1 MDNTIRIMPVK
12 REAVKLPMCGKDS
25 RGNLYEVDNLS
36 LMKNGRRFLPVMGE
50 FHFSRYEP
58 EDWEEE
64 LLKMKAGGITVAAT
78 YVFWIH
84 HEERRGEWDFSGC
97 RNLRGFLEAC
107 RRADMQVWLRIGPW
121 AHGECRNG
129 GFPDWLTE
137 EFGERLRSNDPG
149 YLKEVRRLY
158 EKIGEQA
165 AGEMAKDGGP
175 VIGIQL
181 ENEYGHCGGGP
192 SSLEE
197 CMEHMRTLKKMALE
211 AGLEVPYY
219 TSTGWGGG
227 IVVDGETLPVLG
239 GYVDAP
245 WAEHVQEM
253 PASANFLFSAYK
265 QDENIGSDLKREE
278 SRQFTFDIERNPYLT
293 AELGGGLQPT
303 SHRRTYPW
311 PEDIE
316 AQTLC
321 MLGGGANLLG
331 YYMYHGGINP
341 DGKETTLQESR
352 ATGYNNDLPV
362 KSYDFQTCIR
372 ESGKLNESYGR
383 LRRLHLLLQDFGE
396 ELAGSQTF
404 FPEKLPESP
413 EDLHTLRVTA
423 RVNPE
428 SGTGFLFLNNHQR
441 KRRMEERKDAA
452 VRLLFPE
459 KELVADHL
467 FLKPGSCAVIPFSFP
482 AGDAFLEK
490 TNASLLCRLG
500 SRYFFYGSEEV
511 WKKPFYQWREKA
523 GNVVTLTQEQAD
535 RACRLQDALY
545 VTEYP
550 DSCLIEQEGKI
561 YLISSH
567 AQETVLCWREEGEP
581 EALTVKAQEVD
592 VPVRFAPLETGNR
605 SSKRK
610 TVEKALEYCEYEVR
624 LGEVPVDKI
633 HQLYL
638 EVDYVGDRAELYV
651 DGRLA
656 DDWFTTG
663 QVWNIATKR
672 FGYPAE
678 MTLRIYASD
687 CPIPN
692 PYDNQVY
699 YDLPAE
705 KGCALR
711 GVKSAAEY
719 KTLL

>member
-1 MDNTIRIMPVK
+1 MLAYNAGVVTVSGLRIKKEGKGMDNTIRITGKM

-25 RGNLYEVDNLS
+25 QGNLYEVDNLS

-64 LLKMKAGGITVAAT
+64 LLKMKAGGITVTAT

-84 HEERRGEWDFSGC
+84 HEERRGEWDFGGC
-97 RNLRGFLEAC
+97 RDLRGFLETC
-107 RRADMQVWLRIGPW
+107 RKVGMQVWLRIGPW

-137 EFGERLRSNDPG
+137 EFGSRLRSNDPG

-158 EKIGEQA
+158 QKIGEQA

-175 VIGIQL
+175 IIGIQL

-192 SSLEE
+192 SSQEE
-197 CMEHMRTLKKMALE
+197 CMEHMRTLKRMALE
-211 AGLEVPYY
+211 AGMEVPYY

-253 PASANFLFSAYK
+253 PASANFLFSSYK
-265 QDENIGSDLKREE
+265 QDENIGSDLKRQE
-278 SRQFTFDIERNPYLT
+278 SRQFTFDISRNPYLT

-316 AQTLC
+316 AQALC

-341 DGKETTLQESR
+341 EGKETTLQESR

-372 ESGKLNESYGR
+372 ESGEVNESYGR

-396 ELAGSQTF
+396 ELAGS
-404 FPEKLPESP
+404 EAVGK
-413 EDLHTLRVTA
+413 
-423 RVNPE
+423 
-428 SGTGFLFLNNHQR
+428 
-441 KRRMEERKDAA
+441 AA
-452 VRLLFPE
+452 
-459 KELVADHL
+459 
-467 FLKPGSCAVIPFSFP
+467 G
-482 AGDAFLEK
+482 
-490 TNASLLCRLG
+490 
-500 SRYFFYGSEEV
+500 
-511 WKKPFYQWREKA
+511 
-523 GNVVTLTQEQAD
+523 
-535 RACRLQDALY
+535 
-545 VTEYP
+545 
-550 DSCLIEQEGKI
+550 
-561 YLISSH
+561 
-567 AQETVLCWREEGEP
+567 
-581 EALTVKAQEVD
+581 
-592 VPVRFAPLETGNR
+592 
-605 SSKRK
+605 
-610 TVEKALEYCEYEVR
+610 YCEYEVCI
-624 LGEVPVDKI
+624 GAVPVDKL

-638 EVDYVGDRAELYV
+638 EADYVGDRAELYL

-656 DDWFTTG
+656 DDWFTNGET
-663 QVWNIATKR
+663 WHAALKR
-672 FGYPAE
+672 FDYPASLV
-678 MTLRIYASD
+678 LRIYSSD
-687 CPIPN
+687 SPIPN

-699 YDLPAE
+699 YDLPVE

-711 GVKSAAEY
+711 GVKAVAEY
-719 KTLL
+719 KTEL